1 LVTINRD
8 WEIENRLNN
17 YSLFPIF
24 NSLKKFT
31 FEFNLNEMKSLCV
44 YCGSNF
50 NGDPVLRKAIEDL
63 AATMA
68 AQEITLVFG
77 GGSVGVMGVIADE
90 ILKRGGKAIGII
102 PQFLM
107 DKEVGHK
114 GLTEMIV
121 TENMHQ
127 RKQKMA
133 DLADGF
139 IILPGGFGTLEELFE
154 VLTWLQLGLHGKP
167 IGVLNV
173 GGFYDHLFK
182 QMDVMVE
189 HRFLKQTNRD
199 LVFNE
204 TDAAVLVNKMQNFT
218 AAPDEVWFRDRNL
231 S

>member
-1 LVTINRD
+1 MI
-8 WEIENRLNN
+8 
-17 YSLFPIF
+17 
-24 NSLKKFT
+24 
-31 FEFNLNEMKSLCV
+31 KSLCI

-50 NGDPVLRKAIEDL
+50 NGDPLLKQAVEIL
-63 AATMA
+63 AREMA
-68 AQEITLVFG
+68 ENKIKLIFG
-77 GGSVGVMGVIADE
+77 GGSVGVMGLIADA
-90 ILKRGGKAIGII
+90 ILRNGGEAIGII

-139 IILPGGFGTLEELFE
+139 LILPGGFGTLEEFFE
-154 VLTWLQLGLHGKP
+154 VLTWLQLGLHQKA

-173 GGFYDHLFK
+173 GGFYDFLFK

-189 HRFLKQTNRD
+189 QRFLKPINRD
-199 LVFNE
+199 LVIDESDPIKIIKKMNE
-204 TDAAVLVNKMQNFT
+204 FVAE
-218 AAPDEVWFRDRNL
+218 PDEVWFKDRNL
-231 S
+231 I